1 VRCFNPVPRFSVV
14 RQVTQF
20 SLKIMLADFV
30 NVNVDSHICG
40 IVILKKVHWNYTGK
54 KNHLLP
60 EHPLYRQVQRQ
71 FSLEKRFIFSLFWQ
85 CFFGTEKMSTNL
97 VAKFMPAGFLARR
110 PERNKSDLTR
120 LQVFPQGHDFLDDI
134 VISVLIIERM
144 RTSPSML
151 KDLPSSMLK
160 DLF

>member
-1 VRCFNPVPRFSVV
+1 M
-14 RQVTQF
+14 T
-20 SLKIMLADFV
+20 
-30 NVNVDSHICG
+30 
-40 IVILKKVHWNYTGK
+40 
-54 KNHLLP
+54 
-60 EHPLYRQVQRQ
+60 
-71 FSLEKRFIFSLFWQ
+71 
-85 CFFGTEKMSTNL
+85 TNL

-110 PERNKSDLTR
+110 PDRNKSKSDLTR

-144 RTSPSML
+144 RTSPSVL

>member
-1 VRCFNPVPRFSVV
+1 
-14 RQVTQF
+14 
-20 SLKIMLADFV
+20 M
-30 NVNVDSHICG
+30 
-40 IVILKKVHWNYTGK
+40 
-54 KNHLLP
+54 
-60 EHPLYRQVQRQ
+60 
-71 FSLEKRFIFSLFWQ
+71 FSLFFAQ
-85 CFFGTEKMSTNL
+85 CFFGTEKMTTNL

-144 RTSPSML
+144 RTSPSVL

>member
-1 VRCFNPVPRFSVV
+1 M
-14 RQVTQF
+14 
-20 SLKIMLADFV
+20 LLADFV
-30 NVNVDSHICG
+30 DFNSHICG

-54 KNHLLP
+54 KNHHLP
-60 EHPLYRQVQRQ
+60 EHPPYRQVPR
-71 FSLEKRFIFSLFWQ
+71 LEKRFIFSLFWQ
-85 CFFGTEKMSTNL
+85 CFFGTEKMTTNL
-97 VAKFMPAGFLARR
+97 IAKFMPAGFLARR

-144 RTSPSML
+144 RTSPSVL